1 MRRRTFL
8 ALTGACALAGCADE
22 GEDDEPPDEGDE
34 TEEGD
39 DGSSEFEE
47 IEDTDEGD
55 EDDDAEDTDEDGED
69 EGDDDDDPEETSDDA
84 DDTDEED
91 DTEEDDGD
99 ADEGESQDDDEEDD
113 EEDDGDED
121 DEEDGDEDD
130 EEDDDEDEGDEED
143 DGEEDEEGESED
155 EEDEERYVFTVSVI
169 DYLSLHPIEGASVE
183 VTGDESYEGTTGHTG
198 EVAFEVP
205 EGEYL
210 PRASADGYA
219 ADEDERPRVVDD
231 SKETSV
237 ALYPGDGEGEGEE
250 TELGEVLEV
259 SELAAAA
266 DSPDEEYVELTNTG
280 EEDVDLTGFELWD
293 RPGGVV
299 QQSGAPEGPFVFP
312 EFLLEPGSSV
322 RVWTGEGSDDGENL
336 YWGQSTQ
343 VWNRE
348 GDRVRLFDADGEFVL
363 EARFNF

>member
-22 GEDDEPPDEGDE
+22 GADDEPPDEGGDTDE
-34 TEEGD
+34 TDDEPDEFEEIDDSDDDEGDDTGEGNDEAEEEDDTEAEEGD
-39 DGSSEFEE
+39 DDDEGEADDDAEQ
-47 IEDTDEGD
+47 EDDDGGDDEGD
-55 EDDDAEDTDEDGED
+55 ED
-69 EGDDDDDPEETSDDA
+69 
-84 DDTDEED
+84 
-91 DTEEDDGD
+91 EDDGD
-99 ADEGESQDDDEEDD
+99 EDEGD
-113 EEDDGDED
+113 EEDDGDEED
-121 DEEDGDEDD
+121 GEDDGDED
-130 EEDDDEDEGDEED
+130 EDDEDEGDEED

-155 EEDEERYVFTVSVI
+155 EEDEERFVFTVSVI

-210 PRASADGYA
+210 ARASAEGYA
-219 ADEDERPRVVDD
+219 ADEDERSRVVDD

-237 ALYPGDGEGEGEE
+237 ALYPEDGEGEGEE
-250 TELGEVLEV
+250 TDIGEVLEV

-312 EFLLEPGSSV
+312 EFVLEPGSSV
-322 RVWTGEGSDDGENL
+322 RIWTGEGSDDGENL

-348 GDRVRLFDADGEFVL
+348 ADRVRLFDADGEFVL
-363 EARFNF
+363 EARFSF

>member
-8 ALTGACALAGCADE
+8 ALAGAGALAGCADE
-22 GEDDEPPDEGDE
+22 GGDDEPPNEGDD
-34 TEEGD
+34 TDEGD

-47 IEDTDEGD
+47 IEDTD
-55 EDDDAEDTDEDGED
+55 DGS
-69 EGDDDDDPEETSDDA
+69 DDDDDPEETADDG

-91 DTEEDDGD
+91 DTEEGDDG
-99 ADEGESQDDDEEDD
+99 ADEEDDDEED
-113 EEDDGDED
+113 EEEGD
-121 DEEDGDEDD
+121 DE
-130 EEDDDEDEGDEED
+130 DDEDEGDEED